1 MPLDYATVKDWRFDE
16 VRQRYDQKDTMLYAL
31 GIGLGQDPEDTRQL
45 RYVYEEGLQA
55 FPTMGVVLAYPG
67 FWVRDPRTGI
77 DWVKVVHGEQRL
89 TVHAPLPA
97 SGMVVS
103 STRNTH
109 VIDKGADKGAIVI
122 NERTLHGEDGACLAT
137 LRQSTFCRGD
147 GGFGQGDASP
157 EPLPATPDG
166 EPDLR
171 CELRIAPNA
180 ALLYRLNADPNP
192 LHVDP
197 EVARQAGYPRPI
209 LHGLCS
215 YGVAAHAIVKSCCD
229 YDASRLTSLNTRFSA
244 PVYPGETLQCDI
256 WRQPD
261 GQIQFLAR
269 SRERNVVVMSHGTA
283 TVQA

>member
-103 STRNTH
+103 RTRNTH

-256 WRQPD
+256 WRQAD

-283 TVQA
+283 TVQP

>member
-103 STRNTH
+103 RTRNTH
-109 VIDKGADKGAIVI
+109 VIDKGADKGAIII

-229 YDASRLTSLNTRFSA
+229 YDASRLSSLNTRFSA

-256 WRQPD
+256 WRQAN

-283 TVQA
+283 TVQP

>member
-103 STRNTH
+103 RTRNTH

-147 GGFGQGDASP
+147 GGFGQSDASP

>member
-1 MPLDYATVKDWRFDE
+1 MPLDYATVKNWRFDE
-16 VRQRYDQKDTMLYAL
+16 VRQRYDHKDTMLYAL

-45 RYVYEEGLQA
+45 RYVYEEDLQA

-67 FWVRDPRTGI
+67 FWVRDARSSI

-89 TVHAPLPA
+89 TVHAPLPPA
-97 SGMVVS
+97 GQVTSRS
-103 STRNTH
+103 RNTH

-122 NERTLHGEDGACLAT
+122 TERTLHGEDGACLAT

-157 EPLPATPDG
+157 EPLPAAPQGDPT
-166 EPDLR
+166 LR
-171 CELRIAPNA
+171 CEMRIAPNA

-215 YGVAAHAIVKSCCD
+215 YGVVAHAIVKSCCD

-256 WRQPD
+256 WRLPD

-283 TVQA
+283 TVQS

>member
-67 FWVRDPRTGI
+67 FWVRHPRTGI

-103 STRNTH
+103 RTRNTH

-256 WRQPD
+256 WRQAN

-283 TVQA
+283 TVQP

>member
-97 SGMVVS
+97 SGMVIS
-103 STRNTH
+103 RTRNTH
-109 VIDKGADKGAIVI
+109 VIDKGADKGAIII

-157 EPLPATPDG
+157 EPLPPTPEG

-256 WRQPD
+256 WRQAD

-283 TVQA
+283 TVQP

>member
-103 STRNTH
+103 RTRNTH
-109 VIDKGADKGAIVI
+109 VIDKGADKGAIII

-157 EPLPATPDG
+157 EPLPPTPDG

-256 WRQPD
+256 WRQAN

-283 TVQA
+283 TVQP